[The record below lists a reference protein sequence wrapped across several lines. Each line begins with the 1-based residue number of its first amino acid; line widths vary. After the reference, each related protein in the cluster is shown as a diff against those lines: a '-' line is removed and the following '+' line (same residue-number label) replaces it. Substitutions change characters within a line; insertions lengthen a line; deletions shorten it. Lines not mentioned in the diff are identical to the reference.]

1 MQDERRIETAA
12 TSLPD
17 TSSSANTPAAAP
29 DGRPLG
35 EWRTV
40 LATEQ
45 DGIAWVVLNRPDKR
59 NAMSPTLNDEM
70 VEVLDAVAADD
81 RSQVLVLTGAG
92 NSFTAGMD
100 LKEYFREVDKLPRIQ
115 QEMRRRTA
123 HLWQG
128 PRLRGFP
135 KPTIAM
141 VNGYCFGGGFTP
153 LVSCDIAVAAE
164 DATFGLSEINWGI
177 VPGGN
182 VPQAIVHTMSL
193 RQALYYSMTGE
204 TFDGRTAAGMSLVT
218 EAVPADRL
226 RARVIEIAELLKSK
240 NPTVLRGTK
249 ETVRHVRSMGWTEAE
264 DYINAKLAAAIGNDT
279 EQGRARGLTQFLDEK
294 SIKPGLQGY
303 ARPTSEPGDGER

>member
-1 MQDERRIETAA
+1 MAT

-17 TSSSANTPAAAP
+17 RPNPVNTEVTESE
-29 DGRPLG
+29 GRALG
-35 EWRTV
+35 TWQTV
-40 LATEQ
+40 LATER
-45 DGIAWVVLNRPDKR
+45 DGIAWVVLNRPEKR

-70 VEVLDAVAADD
+70 VEVLDAVAADE

-100 LKEYFREVDKLPRIQ
+100 LKEYFREVDALPPIQ

-164 DATFGLSEINWGI
+164 DALFGLSEVNWGI
-177 VPGGN
+177 IPGGN

-193 RQALYYSMTGE
+193 RDALYYSMTGE
-204 TFDGRTAAGMSLVT
+204 TFDGRKAAEMRLVT

-226 RARVIEIAELLKSK
+226 RERVIEIAQLLKSK

-249 ETVRHVRSMGWTEAE
+249 EAVRHIRSMGWTEAE
-264 DYINAKLAAAIGNDT
+264 DYINTKLAAAINTDP
-279 EQGRARGLTQFLDEK
+279 EQGRARGLAQFLDEK

-303 ARPTSEPGDGER
+303 VRPGSGSEGAAQ